1 MLFTPGPTEMSEEIM
16 QLGGTPLPYFRGPEY
31 CDHIARLTENLGYL
45 FGTATTPLTITA
57 SGTAGMEMAIV
68 NLFNPGDKVV
78 SINAGTFGAKWGAM
92 ARDLG
97 LDVVEI
103 VVTHGADPDLA
114 RIRAAVGQG
123 AKGILLTAHETS
135 TGYLFDIEAICAAL
149 ADTPCLTVVDGVS
162 AIGADAFRMDAWGCD
177 CAIASSQKALACMP
191 GLVFVAF
198 SARAKQRVWETRHYR
213 SYLDARTYFDNIGRG
228 MLPFTPA
235 MHATY
240 QVGRVLEKIRATGL
254 ERHLADIAEKA
265 RRFRDNILSHPGY
278 GLFPRRASNALSTVT
293 LPPGVGAR
301 ALVSVMK
308 EKHGAI
314 LPLNPTGA
322 ENFVR
327 VSHMGALEHADL
339 ARLTDWMV
347 EEAAAL
353 ARGA

>member
-16 QLGGTPLPYFRGPEY
+16 RLGGIPLPYFRGQEY
-31 CDHIARLTENLGYL
+31 CAHISRLTENLGYL
-45 FGTATTPLTITA
+45 FGTANTPLTVTA

-78 SINAGTFGAKWGAM
+78 SLNAGTFGAKWGAM

-103 VVTHGADPDLA
+103 VVPHGADPDLA

-149 ADTPCLTVVDGVS
+149 ADTSCLTVVDGVS

-198 SARAKQRVWETRHYR
+198 SARAQQRVWETRHYR

-240 QVGRVLEKIRATGL
+240 QVGRVLEKIRAIGL

-265 RRFRDNILSHPGY
+265 RCFRAAILAHPGY

-293 LPPGVGAR
+293 LPPGVGAK
-301 ALVSVMK
+301 ALVNVMK

-327 VSHMGALEHADL
+327 VSHMGEVEHADL
-339 ARLTDWMV
+339 ARLADWMV